1 MKNNKVRQWPLI
13 VCAVVVLAVIFV
25 IMTVTGS
32 DMSAAPRVGLVMT
45 GNATDSGWN
54 GMHYSGVRSACER
67 LGTKLIIKEN
77 IPEDKEL
84 CSQAIEELAEEGVQ
98 MVILSS
104 YGYPEIAAETID
116 KYPDIVF
123 YGIYSGADYDNVTSY
138 FGRMYQA
145 RYLSGIVAAMHS
157 ETGNIGYVAAMSNN
171 EVNRGINAF
180 TLGVRSVSPDAQ
192 VHVMWTDSW
201 DDAEAEKSAVETLVK
216 DVGVDMIAY
225 HQNQSNA
232 AEAADALGVCSIGY
246 NQAVEGL
253 SDKYLTAAVWN
264 WDSLYFEIIREFVQG
279 KGNTVEHHWFG
290 IESGV
295 VGLSEYSALVG
306 EEAKLAVVNAQN
318 KLIAGEAVFSG
329 NIQDNEGVQ
338 RCAEGESIGD
348 KILLEEMDWFVD
360 GVVIYEK

>member
-1 MKNNKVRQWPLI
+1 MKSNKVRQWLLLI
-13 VCAVVVLAVIFV
+13 CAVVVLAVIFV

-54 GMHYSGVRSACER
+54 GMHYSGVSSACER

-157 ETGNIGYVAAMSNN
+157 ETGHIGYVAAMSNN

-201 DDAEAEKSAVETLVK
+201 DDAEAEKAAVETLVK
-216 DVGVDMIAY
+216 EVGVDMIAY

-246 NQAVEGL
+246 NQAAEGL

-295 VGLSEYSALVG
+295 VGLSEYSALVS
-306 EEAKLAVVNAQN
+306 EEAKLAVENARN
-318 KLIAGEAVFSG
+318 KVISGEAVFSG
-329 NIQDNEGVQ
+329 YIQDNEGVQ

>member
-157 ETGNIGYVAAMSNN
+157 ETGHIGYVAAMSNN

-180 TLGVRSVSPDAQ
+180 TLGVRSVSPDTQ

-264 WDSLYFEIIREFVQG
+264 WDSLYFEIIREFIQG

-295 VGLSEYSALVG
+295 VGLSEYSALVS